1 MIRINLLGRSRP
13 KATRPTV
20 PLEATLQYVLLII
33 ALAVS
38 CGALYGH
45 YLLLDRENTKV
56 VAHIQKQNGEK
67 ARLEQL
73 KQQVDNFEKQK
84 AVLQQRINVIEELQR
99 NRTGGQ
105 ELLEAIAN
113 TVSRTDTLWLTSVD
127 RKGNDLTINGA
138 AGSLNAVANY
148 ITQLKRSGYF
158 QTVEIKESH
167 QDSAN
172 KTVQIFNFTLTTQF
186 GLPGSTGAASP
197 QSSGQA
203 APAGSGATG
212 GSGSPAPNGAPRP
225 AQKGTV

>member
-38 CGALYGH
+38 GGALYGH
-45 YLLLDRENTKV
+45 YLLLDRDNTQV

-73 KQQVDNFEKQK
+73 KQQVDNYEKQK

-113 TVSRTDTLWLTSVD
+113 TVSRTDTLWLVSVD
-127 RKGNDLTINGA
+127 RKGSDLTINGA

-167 QDSAN
+167 QDAGN
-172 KTVQIFNFTLTTQF
+172 KAVQIFNFTLTTQF
-186 GLPGSTGAASP
+186 GLSPSGGAAP
-197 QSSGQA
+197 QGGGAA
-203 APAGSGATG
+203 APPAGGGATG
-212 GSGSPAPNGAPRP
+212 GSSAPAPAGAPP
-225 AQKGTV
+225 ARKTGTV

>member
-13 KATRPTV
+13 KATRPSV

-33 ALAVS
+33 ALLVS
-38 CGALYGH
+38 GGALYGH
-45 YLLLDRENTKV
+45 YVLLDRDNTKV

-73 KQQVDNFEKQK
+73 KQQVDNYEKQK

-99 NRTGGQ
+99 NRAGGQ

-113 TVSRTDTLWLTSVD
+113 TVSRTDTLWLNSVD
-127 RKGNDLTINGA
+127 RKGNDLTINGS

-167 QDSAN
+167 QDSSN
-172 KTVQIFNFTLTTQF
+172 KTVQIFSFTLTTQF
-186 GLPGSTGAASP
+186 SVSSSAGGATPPSAGQASP
-197 QSSGQA
+197 
-203 APAGSGATG
+203 AGGGATG
-212 GSGSPAPNGAPRP
+212 GSSSPAPAGAPGAR
-225 AQKGTV
+225 KTGTV

>member
-20 PLEATLQYVLLII
+20 PLEATLQYVLLVV

-45 YLLLDRENTKV
+45 FLLLDRENTKV
-56 VAHIQKQNGEK
+56 VSDIQKKTSEK

-73 KQQVDNFEKQK
+73 KQQVDNYEKQK

-127 RKGNDLTINGA
+127 RKGDLLTINGS

-167 QDSAN
+167 QDSSN
-172 KTVQIFNFTLTTQF
+172 KTVQIFVFSLTTQF
-186 GLPGSTGAASP
+186 GLPQAGGPTTQTGGKTAPAGGAAAPGPAPAGAPAARKTGAA
-197 QSSGQA
+197 
-203 APAGSGATG
+203 
-212 GSGSPAPNGAPRP
+212 
-225 AQKGTV
+225 